1 MGRDARGL
9 DMRINLFGYELV
21 IQKVNGGMV
30 YIPLKEYKSM
40 KRMLR
45 VMRLRT

>member
-9 DMRINLFGYELV
+9 DMRINLFGHEL
-21 IQKVNGGMV
+21 IIRKEDKEMV

>member
-9 DMRINLFGYELV
+9 DMRINLFGYEL
-21 IQKVNGGMV
+21 IIRKMDDEMV

-40 KRMLR
+40 KRMIR
-45 VMRLRT
+45 VMGLRT